1 VNQKDRRKKAAA
13 LQRKRLSAAGSSAPA
28 DEEPDNVPGLP
39 SGETLAPAAV
49 SNLSRAP
56 EPLAGP
62 VPAPE
67 VDLEPEIVEIKP
79 TPDVRFPPTSHPQ
92 DEERLREAVLA
103 LAAPDMDAY
112 SVVLI
117 SDYLRRYFSLRAGRK
132 PSALQMDVARTL
144 LANPRVDEELRVV
157 LRSFYNVLWI

>member
-1 VNQKDRRKKAAA
+1 
-13 LQRKRLSAAGSSAPA
+13 
-28 DEEPDNVPGLP
+28 
-39 SGETLAPAAV
+39 V

-56 EPLAGP
+56 EPLPGP

-67 VDLEPEIVEIKP
+67 ADLEPEIVEIKP

-103 LAAPDMDAY
+103 LAAPNMDAH

-117 SDYLRRYFSLRAGRK
+117 GNYLRRYFALRAGRK

-157 LRSFYNVLWI
+157 LRSFYNVLWT